1 MQVNSAGFREKQLTF
16 LKMRV
21 ELIAWRVEEVGMSP
35 EIRQALS
42 ESAMGLI
49 ESLLYETQAPD
60 PEKLSLY
67 EQVVREA
74 EERLARNPQ
83 FWRDGTETLH

>member
-1 MQVNSAGFREKQLTF
+1 MQTENAHYRKKQLTF

-42 ESAMGLI
+42 ESTLGLI
-49 ESLLYETQAPD
+49 ESLLLETQPPD
-60 PEKLSLY
+60 QETLSLY
-67 EQVVREA
+67 ERVVCQT
-74 EERLARNPQ
+74 EERLAQNAN
-83 FWRDGTETLH
+83 FWRCGNETLH

>member
-1 MQVNSAGFREKQLTF
+1 MQTENARYRKKQLTF

-42 ESAMGLI
+42 ESTLGLI
-49 ESLLYETQAPD
+49 ESLLLETQAPD
-60 PEKLSLY
+60 QETLSLY
-67 EQVVREA
+67 ERVVCQT
-74 EERLARNPQ
+74 EERLAQNAN
-83 FWRDGTETLH
+83 FWRCGNETLH